1 MTLSSNSA
9 MVLMSAVI
17 DHTIPHLPVVNTP
30 SMAPAPASS
39 QSATAIDTALV
50 ASPPLQPSMP
60 LTPRLVQPTPP
71 PLHLPLLGL
80 HWPLWLPPKNVTTPP
95 ATCTYLGQVFEVPE
109 TVSNDQQLYLVMQG
123 SRIGIF
129 SDWQSTSPHIIGE
142 AIEAGAVEILP

>member
-80 HWPLWLPPKNVTTPP
+80 HWPLWLPPKI
-95 ATCTYLGQVFEVPE
+95 
-109 TVSNDQQLYLVMQG
+109 
-123 SRIGIF
+123 RIGIF